1 MTDKPNVIT
10 GRIVRILDDHTVVLN
25 VGSEAGVE
33 GRMRYAIY
41 TPYDTVT
48 DPETGEDLGSY
59 RRRKGAVVVQEIA
72 PRFCVAAA
80 PAVTEEIV
88 EEVGGILGFGPSRTK
103 RTKVQKRELNIDY
116 DQVKGLPTGDTVRV
130 GDIVEQV
137 VR

>member
-1 MTDKPNVIT
+1 MTDKPDAIT
-10 GRIVRILDDHTVVLN
+10 GRIVRILDDHTVMLN
-25 VGSEAGVE
+25 VGSDAGVE
-33 GRMRYAIY
+33 GPMRFAIY

-48 DPETGEDLGSY
+48 DPETGEDLGRY

-88 EEVGGILGFGPSRTK
+88 EEIGGILGFGSGRTK
-103 RTKVQKRELNIDY
+103 RTKVQRRELNVEY
-116 DQVKGLPTGDTVRV
+116 GQVRGLPTGDTVRV